1 MLRWE
6 LVADNSS
13 NNSEGQL
20 NTLLEQWDIQLKV
33 GLHRDLQGQV
43 AMEGL
48 RQSLVIMV
56 LTANIKA
63 RHALSSI
70 QMNLRKILRACL
82 VVFQRLVLTYP
93 QLLVSFSLKKVD
105 VTRSSAI
112 SSINYPP
119 VKYVSDF

>member
-20 NTLLEQWDIQLKV
+20 NTPLEQWDIQLKV

-56 LTANIKA
+56 LAANLKA

-82 VVFQRLVLTYP
+82 VVFQRLVLTYR
-93 QLLVSFSLKKVD
+93 QLLVSFSSRKVD
-105 VTRSSAI
+105 VRRSSAI

-119 VKYVSDF
+119 AK